1 MLSDLFANEI
11 WLATLLTLKL
21 ATSTTLILLI
31 ISIPLGWWLSQSS
44 NRLKPAIEACITI
57 PLVLPPTVLGFY
69 LLVLFSP
76 QHPLGAA
83 WVSMFDATL
92 VFSFYGLLFGSI
104 LYSLPFMVQP
114 IRDAFI
120 KIDKDL
126 LDASRTLGANRLQTF
141 RWIILPLSKH
151 GITTGCILAFAHT
164 IGEFGVVLLIGGN
177 IESET
182 RVLSI
187 LLYDL
192 IETNQMEEANQ
203 VATVLVCFAFTV
215 LLTLSLV
222 RKRENTTLL

>member
-1 MLSDLFANEI
+1 MFSDILANEI

-21 ATSTTLILLI
+21 AITTTLILLI
-31 ISIPLGWWLSQSS
+31 ISIPLGWWLSQSN
-44 NRLKPAIEACITI
+44 NRFKPVIEACVTL

-76 QHPLGAA
+76 QHPVGSV
-83 WVSMFDATL
+83 WVSVFDSTL

-114 IRDAFI
+114 IRDAFV
-120 KIDKDL
+120 KIDRDL
-126 LDASRTLGANRLQTF
+126 LDASRTLGANRIQTF
-141 RWIILPLSKH
+141 KWLILPLSKH

-182 RVLSI
+182 MVLSI

-192 IETNQMEEANQ
+192 IETNQMEAANQ
-203 VATVLVCFAFTV
+203 VATVLVCFAFVV
-215 LLTLSLV
+215 LLCLSVL
-222 RKRENTTLL
+222 RKRENTKVL